1 MSEPQPPAGRSARRH
16 STQGPDDA
24 LAALARAAASGLPD
38 GGGQQA
44 IRAAGVPLVAAAL
57 VAGATGTASAQ
68 TLSPEQVG
76 SHSATASTPG
86 SRASTTQYGAGAA
99 RAASP
104 KAARPAMT
112 GSGQGTP
119 EVTYTVKSGD
129 TIVMIAARTKL
140 SVQSII
146 SANHLPPSGLIYPG
160 QVLILPG
167 LTPAQTKPSVTPKTA
182 VVAYTVKAGDT
193 VSDLAK
199 RYKIST
205 ASIITANRLTPEG
218 LIRPGQRLVLPG
230 VAAKPVAVAEV
241 PPTHGYE
248 VKAGDSLIGISR
260 AQKVDLAD
268 VLRLNHLTEQAVIH
282 PGQRLLL
289 PGPDP
294 NAVPNTFLGRT
305 YPDAVAQAAAAN
317 RATLATRQ
325 VPTRDQMQA
334 IVIEAARSMG
344 VDPALA
350 QAIAYQESGFNQRVV
365 SPANAI
371 GCMQVIP
378 RTGVWASDLVGRPL
392 DLLDGKDNATAGVAV
407 LAALLAQAPERDAI
421 AGYYQGLAS
430 VRAHGMYD
438 DTRRYVAS
446 VLTLKAR
453 FAAATDPG
461 PAAAPSPQPDPQPAP
476 PTKVKSSTSSTSS
489 TSTKAPGKTSR
500 TTPAKSPTNTAARKT
515 PAKTPVKASPK
526 ASAKSRSHR

>member
-1 MSEPQPPAGRSARRH
+1 VSEPQPPTGRSARRH

-24 LAALARAAASGLPD
+24 LAAVARAAASGLVD
-38 GGGQQA
+38 GGGQQV
-44 IRAAGVPLVAAAL
+44 IRAAGVPLVTAAL
-57 VAGATGTASAQ
+57 VAGAAGTASAQ
-68 TLSPEQVG
+68 ALSPERAG
-76 SHSATASTPG
+76 SHSSATSTSGTSTSGTSTSGTSASGT
-86 SRASTTQYGAGAA
+86 SASGTSTSGKVGGGARQNRTAA
-99 RAASP
+99 RG
-104 KAARPAMT
+104 PAVAP
-112 GSGQGTP
+112 SAQSTP
-119 EVTYTVKSGD
+119 EVTYTVKTGD
-129 TIVMIAARTKL
+129 TIAMIAARTKL
-140 SVQSII
+140 SAQSII
-146 SANHLPPSGLIYPG
+146 TANHLPPSGLIYPG

-167 LTPAQTKPSVTPKTA
+167 LAPAQTKATVTPKA
-182 VVAYTVKAGDT
+182 SVVAYTVKAGDT
-193 VSDLAK
+193 VADLAQ
-199 RYKIST
+199 RYKISV
-205 ASIITANRLTPEG
+205 ASILRANQLSPDG

-230 VAAKPVAVAEV
+230 VAPKPVAVAQV
-241 PPTHGYE
+241 PPTHGYV

-268 VLRLNHLTEQAVIH
+268 ILSLNHVTPQTVIH

-289 PGPDP
+289 PGLDP

-325 VPTRDQMQA
+325 LPTRDQMQA
-334 IVIEAARSMG
+334 IVVEAARSMG

-392 DLLDGKDNATAGVAV
+392 DLLDPKDNATAGVAV
-407 LAALLAQAPERDAI
+407 LAALLAQAPEPDAI

-430 VRAHGMYD
+430 VRTHGMYD

-453 FAAATDPG
+453 FAAATDQG
-461 PAAAPSPQPDPQPAP
+461 PSASPTPQPGPQPAP
-476 PTKVKSSTSSTSS
+476 QAKPT
-489 TSTKAPGKTSR
+489 A
-500 TTPAKSPTNTAARKT
+500 PAKAQTKS
-515 PAKTPVKASPK
+515 PAKAPVKAPVK
-526 ASAKSRSHR
+526 APAKAAAKPRSQ